1 LIDRVTERRL
11 GADRIGLV
19 RTRSR
24 ISRRNFRTNHMRS
37 IDGRE
42 AASLDAGLSH
52 RALVKRSALRLL
64 FANALIITQ
73 GRKPLSLVDLVFP
86 HTTAPTRLK
95 WNTSKVYHILRFG
108 PMPML
113 YLVRLMPWKRR
124 TLEPAERE
132 NDQLRMV
139 VIQLRH
145 ELQTKQTALSGL
157 ELALRERSE
166 RIDALQGRLEQSRA
180 QCRRLDEECENYF
193 RMLQA
198 G

>member
-1 LIDRVTERRL
+1 
-11 GADRIGLV
+11 
-19 RTRSR
+19 
-24 ISRRNFRTNHMRS
+24 
-37 IDGRE
+37 
-42 AASLDAGLSH
+42 
-52 RALVKRSALRLL
+52 
-64 FANALIITQ
+64 
-73 GRKPLSLVDLVFP
+73 
-86 HTTAPTRLK
+86 
-95 WNTSKVYHILRFG
+95 
-108 PMPML
+108 
-113 YLVRLMPWKRR
+113 MPWKRR

-180 QCRRLDEECENYF
+180 QCRRLDAECENYF